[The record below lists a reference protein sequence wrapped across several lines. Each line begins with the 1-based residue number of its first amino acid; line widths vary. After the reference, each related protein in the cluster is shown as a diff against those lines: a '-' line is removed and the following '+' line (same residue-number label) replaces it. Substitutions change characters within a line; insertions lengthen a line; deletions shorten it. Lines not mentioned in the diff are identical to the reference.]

1 MEIISLWQQ
10 TMEAIAIAC
19 MHLYVS
25 YTFAKDIC
33 INKFEEETPSI
44 TNQHWKKESHKPNE
58 IMQSTSNTF

>member
-1 MEIISLWQQ
+1 
-10 TMEAIAIAC
+10 MEAIAIAC